1 MQSMDMPTIA
11 LCFLKNENLMIT
23 MLQLMQM
30 TNRAGAMLGYTIAI
44 SQPNKEESK
53 NRYNIVADVY
63 VPIMA

>member
-1 MQSMDMPTIA
+1 
-11 LCFLKNENLMIT
+11 
-23 MLQLMQM
+23 MQM